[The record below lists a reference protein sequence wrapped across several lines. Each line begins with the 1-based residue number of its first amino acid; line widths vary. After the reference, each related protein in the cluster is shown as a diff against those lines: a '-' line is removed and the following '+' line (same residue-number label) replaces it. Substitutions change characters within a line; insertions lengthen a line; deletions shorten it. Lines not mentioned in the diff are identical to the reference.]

1 MQLQFTV
8 GPDTSPEQYRRI
20 IAALVV
26 LGDLTLEEGPALPI
40 IDRETHAVGSL
51 STSTETL
58 RWGRAPSPVTPEEHD
73 QADKVV
79 QEASAPPPPP
89 APPVPE
95 PESDPEAPAEDKE
108 PESEAPAG
116 VELDAQGL
124 PWDARIHAGTQAKNK
139 DGTWRNKRGVDPK
152 LLESVTAEL
161 KRVQSMPIGQPAPP
175 PPPATPAPPAPPA
188 PSAPPAPPAPPA
200 APEAPPAT
208 APELLAWAART
219 GKTPAQCAAA
229 CKSIGL
235 VDAEGNGQISLVLSR
250 PDAVGPL
257 YEALSAGGAS

>member
-26 LGDLTLEEGPALPI
+26 LGDVSVEGVPESATAPVPPAEP
-40 IDRETHAVGSL
+40 T
-51 STSTETL
+51 
-58 RWGRAPSPVTPEEHD
+58 PSPVTPEEHE
-73 QADKVV
+73 QADKAV

-95 PESDPEAPAEDKE
+95 PKPDPEAPAEDEE

-139 DGTWRNKRGVDPK
+139 DGTWRNKRGVDPE

-175 PPPATPAPPAPPA
+175 PPPPAPPAPPA
-188 PSAPPAPPAPPA
+188 PPEPPAPPA

-229 CKSIGL
+229 CKFIGL

-257 YEALSAGGAS
+257 YEALNNG